1 MLGKVLL
8 KQKETCQTL
17 YDNYLSFCLSYCV
30 GCDNLVL
37 ISHDYRG
44 NKDRSVNSNSVNVNS
59 KDSYYA
65 NGDRGGVCHG

>member
-8 KQKETCQTL
+8 KQKEACQTL

-44 NKDRSVNSNSVNVNS
+44 NKDSSVNS